1 MQFQIKRDKLL
12 KSLSIA
18 NNIIERKNT
27 IPILANVLLEVKNN
41 ILSIVATDLDIVF
54 RDEISDLKIE
64 KEGSTTTS
72 ATVLYDL
79 LRKLPSNLDV
89 AFDLQSQNKLK
100 ITAQNSKFNLLCL
113 PIDDFPNFSSNFKT
127 EPFKLNG
134 KKFLGLLNKTKMS
147 MSNDDTRHYL
157 NGIFLHPT
165 ASNKSS
171 YLTGVATD
179 THRLSS
185 SSTPIKDA
193 ANFKPFILPK
203 KTVFQLCNLLQES
216 EDVESVFLY
225 ISDNKIQF
233 KIGDSAIASKV
244 IDGKFPDYEKVVPK
258 NNDKILNVNA
268 KDFINSVERVITV
281 SIDRKEGVKVTLE
294 KDNIQLFVTSS
305 SSGEGK
311 ETLPAKYGSE
321 NLTVSFNA
329 RYLLDIA
336 HEIEDENLIMNLNDA
351 ISPVLIQ
358 DKSDNHSYY
367 VIMPMKI

>member
-1 MQFQIKRDKLL
+1 MQFQIKRDILL

-18 NNIIERKNT
+18 HNIIEKKNT

-41 ILSIVATDLDIVF
+41 KLNIVATDLDIVF
-54 RDEISDLKIE
+54 RDEISELKIE

-72 ATVLYDL
+72 ATVLYDV
-79 LRKLPSNLDV
+79 LRKLPSNLDII
-89 AFDLQSQNKLK
+89 FNLESENKLK
-100 ITAQNSKFNLLCL
+100 INAKNSKFNLLCL
-113 PIDDFPNFSSNFKT
+113 PIDDFPNFASSFGSD
-127 EPFKLNG
+127 PFKFESKNL
-134 KKFLGLLNKTKMS
+134 LSLLNKTKVS
-147 MSNDDTRHYL
+147 MSNDDARHYL
-157 NGIFLHPT
+157 NGIYIHPT
-165 ASNKSS
+165 TSNKGM

-185 SSTPIKDA
+185 SSTPLEESKK
-193 ANFKPFILPK
+193 FKPFILPK
-203 KTVFQLCNLLQES
+203 KTVFQLCNLLQDNIQES
-216 EDVESVFLY
+216 ILLY
-225 ISDNKIQF
+225 VGDGKIQF
-233 KIGDSAIASKV
+233 KIGNSGITSKV

-258 NNDKILNVNA
+258 NNSKVLSVDV
-268 KDFINSVERVITV
+268 KDFINSIERVITV
-281 SIDRKEGVKVTLE
+281 SIDRKEGVKITLE

-311 ETLPAKYGSE
+311 ETLSANYNSE

-336 HEIEDENLIMNLNDA
+336 SQLEDKNLTMNLNDA

-358 DKSDNHSYY
+358 DKSDIQSYY